1 MNIFTKL
8 VSLLK
13 SETEMVPNPM
23 DDSARVT
30 YGGLH
35 VSKELDNFLREELVT
50 GINIQPS
57 LFWKSLESILD
68 TFGPKN
74 IELLAKRDSLQ
85 EQIDNWHIQRKDQ
98 DHNAAEYKSFLKE
111 IGYLL
116 EEGDDFS
123 IETSD
128 VDPEIKTIA
137 GPQLVV
143 PVMNARFAL
152 NAANARWGSLYDA
165 LYGTNVISEEDGAE
179 RVGGYNPARGS
190 KVIAFAKNF
199 LNETVPLKSG
209 AYEDA
214 ISFMILGESL
224 QVVLSDG
231 TRTELKD
238 TNQYIG
244 FSGDNNNPS
253 GILLKNNNLHLEIQ
267 IDKDHNIGIDD
278 LAGIKDV
285 LVESAITTIQDCE
298 DSVAAVDAADKV
310 IVYRNWLGLMKGDLK
325 ETFMKGESEMTRS
338 LNPDRTYTSK
348 DNKELTLPGRSLM
361 LVRNVGH
368 LMTNPA
374 VLDKNGNEIPEGIL
388 DAMFTICISKHDLEK
403 TGNYS
408 NSRKG
413 SIYIV
418 KPKMHGP
425 KEVKFTCDLFAA
437 VEKELSIKPLSVK
450 VGIMDEE
457 RRTTVNLKECI
468 RIAKNRVIFINTGF
482 LDRTGDEI
490 HTSMEAGPMVPKA
503 EMKQQPWISAYEDW
517 NVDTG
522 LQTGFKGKAQI
533 GKGMWA
539 MPDEML
545 EMYNTKAMHPK
556 AGANCAW
563 VPSPTAASL
572 HVIHYHQIL
581 VSGEQESIASRAKA
595 NLDDILTIPVMTNPE
610 ILSTEDIQKE
620 LDNNAQGILGYVVRW
635 IDNGVGCSK
644 VPDIN
649 NVGLMED
656 RATCRIS
663 SQHIANWLHHELCS
677 EEQVLETMK
686 KMAIIVDEQNS
697 GDSSYQNMSPNYDGV
712 AFAAACALAIE
723 GRTQPSGYTEP
734 ILHSKRLDFKQ

>member
-1 MNIFTKL
+1 MNIFTKI

-13 SETEMVPNPM
+13 SETDFVPNPN
-23 DDSARVT
+23 DNSARIK
-30 YGGLH
+30 YGGLYI
-35 VSKELDNFLREELVT
+35 SKELDNFLQEEVIPGLD
-50 GINIQPS
+50 IQPS
-57 LFWKSLESILD
+57 IFWKSLESILD

-74 IELLAKRDSLQ
+74 QDLLDKRTSIQKQLDT
-85 EQIDNWHIQRKDQ
+85 WHVERKGQPHD
-98 DHNAAEYKSFLKE
+98 AEEYKSFLKD
-111 IGYLL
+111 IGYLI
-116 EEGDDFS
+116 EEGDNFL
-123 IETSD
+123 IETSN

-165 LYGTNVISEEDGAE
+165 LYGTNVIPEDEGAE
-179 RVGGYNPARGS
+179 RSGGYNPVRGN
-190 KVIAFAKNF
+190 KVIEFAKNF
-199 LNETVPLKSG
+199 LDESVPLKK
-209 AYEDA
+209 A
-214 ISFMILGESL
+214 SFNDVVGFILLGESL
-224 QVVLSDG
+224 QAELSDG
-231 TRTELKD
+231 TRSELRD

-244 FSGDNNNPS
+244 YSGESNNPS

-267 IDKDHNIGIDD
+267 IDREHNIGRDD
-278 LAGIKDV
+278 PAGIKDI
-285 LVESAITTIQDCE
+285 LIESAITTIQDCE
-298 DSVAAVDAADKV
+298 DSVAAVDASDKV
-310 IVYRNWLGLMKGDLK
+310 TVYRNWLGLMRGDLQ
-325 ETFMKGESEMTRS
+325 ETFVKGGSEMTRS
-338 LNPDRTYTSK
+338 LNPDREYTSK
-348 DNKELTLPGRSLM
+348 DNKALTLPGRSLM

-374 VLDKNGNEIPEGIL
+374 VIDKDGSEIPEGIL
-388 DAMFTICISKHDLEK
+388 DAMFTICIAKHDLQK
-403 TGNYS
+403 TGNII
-408 NSRKG
+408 NSKKG
-413 SIYIV
+413 SDYIV

-425 KEVKFTCDLFAA
+425 KEVQFTCDLFAA
-437 VEKELSIKPLSVK
+437 VEKELNIKPLSVK

-468 RIAKNRVIFINTGF
+468 RVAKDRVIFINTGF

-490 HTSMEAGPMVPKA
+490 HTSMEAGPMIPKA
-503 EMKQQPWISAYEDW
+503 EMKEQAWISAYEDW

-545 EMYNTKAMHPK
+545 EMYKTKDMHPK

-572 HVIHYHQIL
+572 HALHYHKIL
-581 VSGEQESIASRAKA
+581 VSDEQDSIASRAKA
-595 NLDDILTIPVMTNPE
+595 NLDDILTIPVMKDSRTLSKEE
-610 ILSTEDIQKE
+610 IQLE

-635 IDNGVGCSK
+635 IDSGVGCSK

-663 SQHIANWLHHELCS
+663 SQHVANWLHHGICS
-677 EEQVLETMK
+677 EDQVIETMK
-686 KMAIIVDEQNS
+686 RMAIVVDEQNS
-697 GDSSYQNMSPNYDGV
+697 GDPSYTKMAPNFDGI
-712 AFAAACALAIE
+712 AFIAACDLAIK
-723 GRTQPSGYTEP
+723 GRSQPSGYTEP
-734 ILHSKRLDFKQ
+734 ILHSKRLELKN

>member
-13 SETEMVPNPM
+13 SETEMVPNPI

-35 VSKELDNFLREELVT
+35 VSKELDNFLREELT
-50 GINIQPS
+50 PGINIQPS

-209 AYEDA
+209 VYEDA

-267 IDKDHNIGIDD
+267 IDKDHNIGMDD
-278 LAGIKDV
+278 PSGIKDV

-325 ETFMKGESEMTRS
+325 ETFMKGVSEMTRS

-595 NLDDILTIPVMTNPE
+595 NLDDILTIPVMTNRE